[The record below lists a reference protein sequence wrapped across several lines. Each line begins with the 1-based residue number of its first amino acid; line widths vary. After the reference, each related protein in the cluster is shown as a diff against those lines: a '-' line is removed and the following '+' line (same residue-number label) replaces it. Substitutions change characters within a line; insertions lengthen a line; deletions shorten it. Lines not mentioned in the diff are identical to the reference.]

1 MIFFKSVN
9 FPNADVIHGVENAQV
24 VCYGF
29 CHFVDGTTN
38 KELTYEDQLLEYPQ
52 GCICPGK

>member
-1 MIFFKSVN
+1 MIN
-9 FPNADVIHGVENAQV
+9 GVGNAQV